1 MVKWYI
7 CLIVSIVLVLP
18 VSAQQW
24 KLKRLEGVFGV
35 GTTNVYSDLGGAP
48 NATNLLFIKDITFR
62 STRPSLYAGLRYRV
76 NPNTSIKAS
85 LIYGYSKTK
94 DFAGSRNESRGFSSV
109 TQLLE
114 FSGNYEYY
122 FLPEQR
128 RLRSA
133 AVFNRRGMINDYS
146 SFGAYLFIGL
156 GGTLFWPHLD
166 LEPAEARPG
175 DKYKSNMGMTGVI
188 PVGAGFKY
196 IISDKWIFGYEI
208 GYRQSFSDFLD
219 GFQSPW
225 SKRWDSY
232 WISSINFSFRIP
244 TSRRGLPIFL
254 DKQWRRAKF

>member
-7 CLIVSIVLVLP
+7 SVIFPIFLVLP
-18 VSAQQW
+18 LSAQQW
-24 KLKRLEGVFGV
+24 KLKRVESVFGI

-48 NATNLLFIKDITFR
+48 NATSLLFIKDITFR
-62 STRPSLYAGLRYRV
+62 STRPSLYAGLRYRI
-76 NPNTSIKAS
+76 NPNTSFKVS
-85 LIYGYSKTK
+85 FIYGYSKTK
-94 DFAGSRNESRGFSSV
+94 DFAGSRNENRGFSSV
-109 TQLLE
+109 TQLFE

-146 SFGAYLFIGL
+146 SFGAYVFIGL
-156 GGTLFWPHLD
+156 GGTLFWPQ
-166 LEPAEARPG
+166 LELAETRTG
-175 DKYKSNMGMTGVI
+175 DKYKNNIGITGAI
-188 PVGAGFKY
+188 PIGAGFKY

-219 GFQSPW
+219 GFQSPS

-232 WISSINFSFRIP
+232 WISTINFSFRIP

-254 DKQWRRAKF
+254 DKQWRRARF